1 MDFTHDANDLQYC
14 KKNKQKN
21 KQNEGF
27 PQHVPSSVD
36 WTLHLTVTLHLSVLK
51 AYGHILTGL
60 T

>member
-1 MDFTHDANDLQYC
+1 MWILLTMLMIYSTV
-14 KKNKQKN
+14 KKKK
-21 KQNEGF
+21 KKNEGF

>member
-1 MDFTHDANDLQYC
+1 MWIFLTMLMIYSTV
-14 KKNKQKN
+14 KKQNKK
-21 KQNEGF
+21 KNEGF
-27 PQHVPSSVD
+27 PQHVPSSAD

>member
-1 MDFTHDANDLQYC
+1 MWIFLTMLMIYSTV
-14 KKNKQKN
+14 KKQNKK
-21 KQNEGF
+21 NEGF

>member
-1 MDFTHDANDLQYC
+1 MWILLTMLMIYSTV
-14 KKNKQKN
+14 KKKK
-21 KQNEGF
+21 NEGF
-27 PQHVPSSVD
+27 AQHVPSSVD